1 MVTETYGGGLAG
13 RRGGRGRGARVGVL
27 DEFGQPPSSP
37 VLLAEQGVGAWV
49 TLGVSLSS
57 LSVTRSLGQAM
68 TET

>member
-27 DEFGQPPSSP
+27 DEFGKPPSP
-37 VLLAEQGVGAWV
+37 HFARRARRGVVGDSR
-49 TLGVSLSS
+49 VSLSS